1 MDLTVY
7 WLRWSLHAVCLLL
20 VCRVSGVS
28 VRCEMSW
35 EQLKSV
41 YLWAAVALA
50 QTRHAYRACLCV
62 TDECRV
68 LLGMTG
74 SSCSWRRFTMCSTCP
89 AWTRRPAASPS
100 TLACRY
106 WYQRDSTAQSVWHR
120 VRCCYINTH
129 TRLFHYNLHWIFY
142 QVNDIFYGL
151 TPPLNLPITE
161 TCAKHKNLLADL
173 YTFLTSG
180 NQ

>member
-7 WLRWSLHAVCLLL
+7 WLRWCGCRAVCLLL

-28 VRCEMSW
+28 VRWDLSW

-50 QTRHAYRACLCV
+50 QMHHAYRACLCV
-62 TDECRV
+62 TDERCV
-68 LLGMTG
+68 LSGTTG
-74 SSCSWRRFTMCSTCP
+74 ASCSWRRFTMCSTCP

-106 WYQRDSTAQSVWHR
+106 WYQRFYSTVCH
-120 VRCCYINTH
+120 YINTH
-129 TRLFHYNLHWIFY
+129 TRVWFTITYIGFSIRLMIFS
-142 QVNDIFYGL
+142 I
-151 TPPLNLPITE
+151 I
-161 TCAKHKNLLADL
+161 
-173 YTFLTSG
+173 
-180 NQ
+180 